1 MERYERAFRRK
12 HVSMI
17 TTDRW
22 YNWCY
27 DCRNYKDRENWPGRP
42 TSTATIWYHAP
53 TQEKYLAGQ
62 ISTHCDESSEEKEG
76 SVEEVETSGRD
87 QGAETN
93 DASSV
98 NDTAA
103 VEEGDVEGAP
113 QGHEEPD
120 D

>member
-1 MERYERAFRRK
+1 MMSLKASE
-12 HVSMI
+12 
-17 TTDRW
+17 
-22 YNWCY
+22 
-27 DCRNYKDRENWPGRP
+27 
-42 TSTATIWYHAP
+42 
-53 TQEKYLAGQ
+53 
-62 ISTHCDESSEEKEG
+62 ESSEEKEG